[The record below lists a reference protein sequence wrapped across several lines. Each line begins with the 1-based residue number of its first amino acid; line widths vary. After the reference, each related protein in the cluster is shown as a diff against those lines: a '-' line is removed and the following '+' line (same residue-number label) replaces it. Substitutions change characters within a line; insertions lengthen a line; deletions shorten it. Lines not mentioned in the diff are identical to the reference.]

1 MKLLSY
7 IFIATCLITAC
18 AKRKIENKF
27 YLIEP
32 LVSDSTAATNTSYF
46 FDYACQVAPV
56 EIYPAFASSRIAHRS
71 ESHQI
76 VYYNHHQWAVL
87 PEVLITKVIE
97 HDLKAQN
104 LFKQVDARVTMEPD
118 YLLTTSIL
126 QIETVAERNDLAA
139 HLNVQFNLLDAS
151 TNEIILEYHFDRYEV
166 LEKRDLNLFAG
177 VINTIL
183 YQELSSLSDKMR
195 NELPKQ

>member
-7 IFIATCLITAC
+7 IFIATCIFTAC

-32 LVSDSTAATNTSYF
+32 LAKATVAVSNTNYF
-46 FDYACQVAPV
+46 LDLACQVAPV

-76 VYYNHHQWAVL
+76 IYYNRHQWAVS

-97 HDLKAQN
+97 HDLKNQN
-104 LFKQVDARVTMEPD
+104 LFKQVDARITMEPD
-118 YLLTTSIL
+118 YLLTTSVL

-139 HLNVQFNLLDAS
+139 HLNVQFNLLNAF
-151 TNEIILEYHFDRYEV
+151 TNETVLEYHFDRYEV
-166 LEKRDLNLFAG
+166 LERNDLNLFAG
-177 VINTIL
+177 VINKIL
-183 YQELSSLSDKMR
+183 NQELTRLSDKMR
-195 NELPKQ
+195 NELSKQ